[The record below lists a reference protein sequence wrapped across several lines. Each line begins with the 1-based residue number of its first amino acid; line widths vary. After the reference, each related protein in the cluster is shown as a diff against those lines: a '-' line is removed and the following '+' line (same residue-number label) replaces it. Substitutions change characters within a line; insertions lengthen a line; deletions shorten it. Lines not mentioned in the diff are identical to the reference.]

1 MASGKK
7 EEAQA
12 IIHETS
18 KSKAAIKELEEQL
31 NVIAEERTS
40 LLLRI
45 PNVAH
50 PSVPIG
56 HSEEDNE
63 VVETWGTTDTES
75 WLKPHWIF

>member
-1 MASGKK
+1 MASGKR

-45 PNVAH
+45 LTLRIQGSDWN
-50 PSVPIG
+50 
-56 HSEEDNE
+56 SEEDNE
-63 VVETWGTTDTES
+63 VVEHGV
-75 WLKPHWIF
+75 LLIPNHG

>member
-12 IIHETS
+12 IIQETS
-18 KSKAAIKELEEQL
+18 NRKAIKELEEQL

-63 VVETWGTTDTES
+63 LVNMGYY
-75 WLKPHWIF
+75 LFNC